1 MKSTGRTRYSS
12 PRKPRGVP
20 ADPRQE
26 HFEALKEAYPGRKLL
41 IVSNTSGATSFD
53 KDRQQADAV
62 EKATGV
68 HVLSHGE
75 KKPGCGAEVM
85 EYFKSHPETR
95 VTSPA
100 HVAIVGDRLTTDI
113 MMANMMGSWGFWV
126 KDGVV
131 PLSQKSVVGDAS
143 CDVDEMGTD
152 GCSFRG
158 WRGGL
163 LRSCWRGTTSP
174 ASRVAPEAAGGF
186 GLPVLLRH
194 QCTAQP

>member
-1 MKSTGRTRYSS
+1 M
-12 PRKPRGVP
+12 
-20 ADPRQE
+20 
-26 HFEALKEAYPGRKLL
+26 
-41 IVSNTSGATSFD
+41 SFD
-53 KDRQQADAV
+53 KERLQADAV

-85 EYFKSHPETR
+85 EYFRSHPETR

-131 PLSQKSVVGDAS
+131 PLSQKSVVGGDS
-143 CDVDEMGTD
+143 CAAGVMGTD

-163 LRSCWRGTTSP
+163 LRFSWHGITSL
-174 ASRVAPEAAGGF
+174 ASRVTPEAAGGLVGCFLRYPAQF
-186 GLPVLLRH
+186 GHEISCNPNM
-194 QCTAQP
+194 PMDGSKPG

>member
-1 MKSTGRTRYSS
+1 M
-12 PRKPRGVP
+12 
-20 ADPRQE
+20 
-26 HFEALKEAYPGRKLL
+26 
-41 IVSNTSGATSFD
+41 
-53 KDRQQADAV
+53 

-68 HVLSHGE
+68 HVLSHSE

-131 PLSQKSVVGDAS
+131 PLSQKSVVGAAS
-143 CDVDEMGTD
+143 CVVGVLWGLTVVVFED
-152 GCSFRG
+152 G
-158 WRGGL
+158 
-163 LRSCWRGTTSP
+163 
-174 ASRVAPEAAGGF
+174 EAAY
-186 GLPVLLRH
+186 
-194 QCTAQP
+194 